1 MNQYV
6 LYKDVQMVFKQIQR
20 YNILPYLPTLQIFQQ
35 LGIKTQCVLIYVH
48 HIYIVY
54 VNNIL
59 KNHVLIMLGMVQKYL
74 SLNRY
79 QHYLIWMFFMIAYQ
93 DKLQESNKSIK
104 KTNITFHTSNPDLDG
119 RTLEP
124 ILKMNLESGHVKTR
138 LASTITSNPSP
149 QEQTDKN
156 QSSFIVNKPSLNHHD
171 NVSELITRNSIHFFI
186 YFSLRIKHQIVVM
199 LMVVL
204 IIT

>member
-1 MNQYV
+1 MRTDLRSSHLHRVCEQHFEEPCFDYV
-6 LYKDVQMVFKQIQR
+6 GNGTKVLKPKS
-20 YNILPYLPTLQIFQQ
+20 LPTLFD
-35 LGIKTQCVLIYVH
+35 LDVFYK
-48 HIYIVY
+48 
-54 VNNIL
+54 
-59 KNHVLIMLGMVQKYL
+59 
-74 SLNRY
+74 
-79 QHYLIWMFFMIAYQ
+79 MIAYQ